1 MPAHWK
7 GLLGSLLVVSVVLV
21 VGCGK
26 GQAVKPVERNPKEEL
41 TKILQDVAAGKMQQ
55 LGSAF
60 GQVMNLV
67 EEIKK
72 SDAALGASLEEDGKA
87 LMSGSDPAGVKGIA
101 ERMLQKL
108 GSSAAP
114 VAGS

>member
-1 MPAHWK
+1 MMAHCK
-7 GLLGSLLVVSVVLV
+7 RLVGSLLMVAVVLA
-21 VGCGK
+21 VGCSK
-26 GQAVKPVERNPKEEL
+26 GEAVKPVERNPKEEL
-41 TKILQDVAAGKMQQ
+41 TKILQDVSAGKMQQ

-72 SDAALGASLEEDGKA
+72 TDAALGASLEEDGKK
-87 LMSGSDPAGVKGIA
+87 LMSGSDPAGAKGVA

-108 GSSAAP
+108 GAGPAPAAGP
-114 VAGS
+114 